1 MNKQIK
7 MILST
12 ISPSITT
19 KLMYLYNFHR
29 LLNLK
34 NPSNLN
40 EKLQY
45 LKLKTYYN
53 NPTITQCVDKF
64 RVRDYLSERGLSSIL
79 PQLIGGG
86 YESAED
92 VRNHWD
98 EYPKQFVIK
107 CNHGCGY
114 NILVTDKETANLD
127 EIVNTLDKWLH
138 EDFWKIYCEPQY
150 RFVSKRIIVE
160 EYLADDIRTYKFYC
174 FNGTP
179 EVAYVSSNGEN
190 GEKDLY
196 LDYFDMEWNWLPIT
210 LFGHEHDKKEIKKPS
225 SFEQMKE
232 LAQRLSADFPFVRV
246 DLYDVNGRIYFSELT
261 FIPTGGNMKLTPASV
276 IDKWGEKLKL

>member
-29 LLNLK
+29 WLNLK

-45 LKLKTYYN
+45 LKLKVYYN

-138 EDFWKIYCEPQY
+138 EDF
-150 RFVSKRIIVE
+150 
-160 EYLADDIRTYKFYC
+160 
-174 FNGTP
+174 
-179 EVAYVSSNGEN
+179 
-190 GEKDLY
+190 
-196 LDYFDMEWNWLPIT
+196 
-210 LFGHEHDKKEIKKPS
+210 
-225 SFEQMKE
+225 
-232 LAQRLSADFPFVRV
+232 
-246 DLYDVNGRIYFSELT
+246 
-261 FIPTGGNMKLTPASV
+261 
-276 IDKWGEKLKL
+276 